1 MRWFGIVAALALASC
16 GGEDGPG
23 GNSSGAT
30 AAAPAAAGAPPPACK
45 VLEQLDLAALLG
57 GAPTLTEQSNID
69 NPQTA
74 LSQCIAEAGSR
85 SASLQLR
92 YDKGAPRPAT
102 EQRVTMRAS
111 FDNKDLYSF
120 PNGPEAEEV
129 AIGDAALWVGGTGQ
143 LIIWHQGGR
152 AQSIVTVDLP
162 SARNRKDAETLGRA
176 LVARYP

>member
-1 MRWFGIVAALALASC
+1 MRGIGIVAALALAGC
-16 GGEDGPG
+16 GGEGG
-23 GNSSGAT
+23 QAGNSSSP
-30 AAAPAAAGAPPPACK
+30 AAPAATPPPQACK
-45 VLEQLDLAALLG
+45 VLEQLDLATLLG
-57 GAPTLTEQSNID
+57 GAATLTEQTNID

-74 LSQCIAEAGSR
+74 LSQCIAQAGSR
-85 SASLQLR
+85 TASLQLR

-111 FDNKDLYSF
+111 FDNKELYSF

-152 AQSIVTVDLP
+152 AQSIVTVDMP

>member
-1 MRWFGIVAALALASC
+1 MRWFGMVAALALAGC
-16 GGEDGPG
+16 GGEG
-23 GNSSGAT
+23 GDAGNGSGAM
-30 AAAPAAAGAPPPACK
+30 AAAPTTTPPPPACK
-45 VLEQLDLAALLG
+45 VLEQLDLATLLG
-57 GAPTLTEQSNID
+57 GAPTLTEQTNID

-74 LSQCIAEAGSR
+74 LSQCIAQTGSR

-92 YDKGAPRPAT
+92 YDKGSPSPSA
-102 EQRVTMRAS
+102 EQRATMRAS
-111 FDNKDLYSF
+111 FDNKELYSF
-120 PNGPEAEEV
+120 PNGPEAAEV

-152 AQSIVTVDLP
+152 AQSIVTVDMP

>member
-1 MRWFGIVAALALASC
+1 MRGIGIVAALALALAGC
-16 GGEDGPG
+16 GGEQA
-23 GNSSGAT
+23 GNSSS
-30 AAAPAAAGAPPPACK
+30 AAVPAAAGAPPPACK

-57 GAPTLTEQSNID
+57 GAPTLTEQTNID

-74 LSQCIAEAGSR
+74 LSQCIAQAGSR
-85 SASLQLR
+85 TASLQLR
-92 YDKGAPRPAT
+92 YDKGTPSPSA

-111 FDNKDLYSF
+111 FDNKELYSF